1 MIDSSR
7 EPSVPVLQKLPTTHD
22 FPCHRFTMTSL
33 EQHSMLLVLSPER
46 SERSTF
52 RAHPQGTFSGPQG
65 ISWGWTQGHSAHAP
79 KVWNWLQIFYQ
90 ARAWVG
96 EIWSSL
102 KEAIWWETSWSSPKQ
117 KHGSALDSQIFECHM
132 QSFFFTTVILKL
144 KCAHPSIFCFLFF
157 FATWI
162 HNFLTT
168 FQSLWSFVF
177 WIFFN
182 GVLFCFVLLWWFMLI
197 ILNSSVFLIY
207 FYDGKRK
214 KKETFFWTVFP
225 TVSF

>member
-7 EPSVPVLQKLPTTHD
+7 EPSVPVLQKQPTTHD

-33 EQHSMLLVLSPER
+33 EQHSMLLLLSPER

-132 QSFFFTTVILKL
+132 QSFFFYYSYSKIEVCSPFHLL
-144 KCAHPSIFCFLFF
+144 LPFFFRYLNPQFLDNFSVFVEFCFLDFF
-157 FATWI
+157 
-162 HNFLTT
+162 
-168 FQSLWSFVF
+168 
-177 WIFFN
+177 
-182 GVLFCFVLLWWFMLI
+182 
-197 ILNSSVFLIY
+197 
-207 FYDGKRK
+207 
-214 KKETFFWTVFP
+214 
-225 TVSF
+225 